1 MGNAKNISIDEN
13 KFVFEYFRSSG
24 PGGQNKNKVYTAVR
38 LRYDLKDSLLDDY
51 VLNKIKKLAPSK
63 LTSESI
69 LIIEASNH
77 RTREANRKAAIKKL
91 YDLIERAAIK
101 PKKRK
106 PTKATQSSV
115 EKRLQN
121 KKIRSDI
128 KNKRQKVD
136 TEQ

>member
-1 MGNAKNISIDEN
+1 MGNDKNISIDEN

-63 LTSESI
+63 LTSENV

-91 YDLIERAAIK
+91 YGLIEKASIR

-106 PTKATQSSV
+106 PTKATKASV

-136 TEQ
+136 TG